1 MRCVHCALP
10 KPLQVIGMDSNFDF
24 DVSAP
29 DPPWMDANED
39 GVLIRKRSRTP
50 VQPAAPADAGRVQP
64 AAPALSRRDIIEA
77 SMRILEEMGMV
88 HVYGASICRF
98 ILDRHN
104 GDVELAIQDL
114 GSLAKPGKVRFI
126 DAN

>member
-1 MRCVHCALP
+1 MWCVHCALP

-50 VQPAAPADAGRVQP
+50 VQPAAPA
-64 AAPALSRRDIIEA
+64 LSTRDRIEA
-77 SMRILEEMGMV
+77 SMRILEEMGMI
-88 HVYGASICRF
+88 HVYGSNLCRF

-114 GSLAKPGKVRFI
+114 GALGNPGI
-126 DAN
+126 PGI

>member
-1 MRCVHCALP
+1 MWCVHCALP

-50 VQPAAPADAGRVQP
+50 VQPAVQP
-64 AAPALSRRDIIEA
+64 AAPDLSTRDRIEA
-77 SMRILEEMGMV
+77 SMRILEEMGMI
-88 HVYGASICRF
+88 HVYGSNLCRF
-98 ILDRHN
+98 IIDRHN

-114 GSLAKPGKVRFI
+114 GALGNP
-126 DAN
+126 